1 MCKLCRYILPCGH
14 PKYQHIL
21 KCGWKNCNT
30 IPEDFA
36 VEWTVKCALCEA
48 KLGGRERVLVDRG
61 YWRDGP
67 LGWVGMGDE
76 GW

>member
-14 PKYQHIL
+14 PKYQHTL

-36 VEWTVKCALCEA
+36 VDWTVKCALCKE
-48 KLGGRERVLVDRG
+48 KLGGRERVVGAGAYLGDER
-61 YWRDGP
+61 
-67 LGWVGMGDE
+67 LGWVGVQDE